1 MSKVECC
8 PECGSE
14 HIFQMDTGDY
24 ICGKCRVQFWGPK
37 YRDYPAMKIHRNGV
51 VELNPHDSTAT
62 VCGTCLRGWDDSV
75 VTSVTPAP
83 SARCPF
89 EYEHEET

>member
-1 MSKVECC
+1 MGAEISGLSGDENSSQR
-8 PECGSE
+8 GSR
-14 HIFQMDTGDY
+14 T
-24 ICGKCRVQFWGPK
+24 KP
-37 YRDYPAMKIHRNGV
+37 
-51 VELNPHDSTAT
+51 PHDSTAT